1 MILIDLEVR
10 NVDITNIFLQLDK
23 LEIKKL
29 FSHLESLKWQS
40 RKYQDVKFALSL
52 TTTFSCL
59 AIVAPAY
66 SSLDF
71 V

>member
-10 NVDITNIFLQLDK
+10 NVDITSIFLQLDK

-40 RKYQDVKFALSL
+40 KLY
-52 TTTFSCL
+52 
-59 AIVAPAY
+59 I
-66 SSLDF
+66 
-71 V
+71 